1 MHNKIE
7 TELETNIRYI
17 ESRFEGCA
25 DAVMRRILV
34 GDEKLGMYVVYMD
47 SMYDRDFIDGV
58 VLKSLLFDRI
68 QLPDQNAG
76 QVIFNKYLATADVKE
91 TNRMEML
98 IDEVLKGNTAILID
112 GMAKAMIVSS
122 KNLPG
127 RGVSEAET
135 EVSVRGSKESFT
147 ESFRVNTVLIRRRIR
162 AMTRTQMTQNTSS
175 LSFGNLSLNQTSFE
189 LSSPSGSYQLT
200 NKEFQLLELLMA
212 NPGQVISSDRLFEKI
227 WGYESDAD
235 PSVIWVYISYLR
247 KKLTALNASVRIR
260 AIRNAGYRLEE
271 IQ

>member
-1 MHNKIE
+1 
-7 TELETNIRYI
+7 
-17 ESRFEGCA
+17 
-25 DAVMRRILV
+25 MRLHFAE
-34 GDEKLGMYVVYMD
+34 DEK
-47 SMYDRDFIDGV
+47 
-58 VLKSLLFDRI
+58 SLSRAI
-68 QLPDQNAG
+68 
-76 QVIFNKYLATADVKE
+76 
-91 TNRMEML
+91 
-98 IDEVLKGNTAILID
+98 TAILKNNHYEVDAVYD
-112 GMAKAMIVSS
+112 GEEALAYLECGTYDGAILDIMMPKKDGLTVLKEIRRQGINTPVLMLTAKAEIDD
-122 KNLPG
+122 
-127 RGVSEAET
+127 
-135 EVSVRGSKESFT
+135 
-147 ESFRVNTVLIRRRIR
+147 RVLGLDSGANDYLTKPFAAPELLARIR

>member
-1 MHNKIE
+1 
-7 TELETNIRYI
+7 
-17 ESRFEGCA
+17 
-25 DAVMRRILV
+25 MRLLFAA
-34 GDEKLGMYVVYMD
+34 DEK
-47 SMYDRDFIDGV
+47 
-58 VLKSLLFDRI
+58 SLSRAI
-68 QLPDQNAG
+68 
-76 QVIFNKYLATADVKE
+76 
-91 TNRMEML
+91 
-98 IDEVLKGNTAILID
+98 TAILKNNHYEVDAVYD
-112 GMAKAMIVSS
+112 GEEALAYLECGTYDGAILDIMMPKKDGLTVLKEIRRQGINTPVLMLTAKAEIDD
-122 KNLPG
+122 
-127 RGVSEAET
+127 
-135 EVSVRGSKESFT
+135 
-147 ESFRVNTVLIRRRIR
+147 RVLGLDSGANDYLTKPFAAPELLARIR

>member
-1 MHNKIE
+1 
-7 TELETNIRYI
+7 
-17 ESRFEGCA
+17 
-25 DAVMRRILV
+25 MRLLFAE
-34 GDEKLGMYVVYMD
+34 DEK
-47 SMYDRDFIDGV
+47 
-58 VLKSLLFDRI
+58 SLSRAI
-68 QLPDQNAG
+68 
-76 QVIFNKYLATADVKE
+76 
-91 TNRMEML
+91 
-98 IDEVLKGNTAILID
+98 TAILKNNHYEVDAVYD
-112 GMAKAMIVSS
+112 GEEALAYLECGTYDGAILDIMMPKKDGLTVLKEIRRQGINTPVLMLTAKAEIDD
-122 KNLPG
+122 
-127 RGVSEAET
+127 
-135 EVSVRGSKESFT
+135 
-147 ESFRVNTVLIRRRIR
+147 RVLGLDSGANDYLTKPFAAPELLARIR

-200 NKEFQLLELLMA
+200 NKEFQVLELLMA

>member
-1 MHNKIE
+1 
-7 TELETNIRYI
+7 
-17 ESRFEGCA
+17 
-25 DAVMRRILV
+25 MRLLFAE
-34 GDEKLGMYVVYMD
+34 DEK
-47 SMYDRDFIDGV
+47 
-58 VLKSLLFDRI
+58 SLSRAI
-68 QLPDQNAG
+68 
-76 QVIFNKYLATADVKE
+76 
-91 TNRMEML
+91 
-98 IDEVLKGNTAILID
+98 TAILKNNHYEVDAVYD
-112 GMAKAMIVSS
+112 GEEALAYLECGTYDGAILDIMMPKKDGLTVLKEIRRQGINTPVLMLTAKAEIDD
-122 KNLPG
+122 
-127 RGVSEAET
+127 
-135 EVSVRGSKESFT
+135 
-147 ESFRVNTVLIRRRIR
+147 RVLGLDSGANDYLTKPFAAPELLARIR

-260 AIRNAGYRLEE
+260 AIRNAGYRLVE

>member
-1 MHNKIE
+1 
-7 TELETNIRYI
+7 
-17 ESRFEGCA
+17 
-25 DAVMRRILV
+25 MRLLFAE
-34 GDEKLGMYVVYMD
+34 DEK
-47 SMYDRDFIDGV
+47 
-58 VLKSLLFDRI
+58 SLSRAI
-68 QLPDQNAG
+68 
-76 QVIFNKYLATADVKE
+76 
-91 TNRMEML
+91 
-98 IDEVLKGNTAILID
+98 TAILKNNHYEVDAVYD
-112 GMAKAMIVSS
+112 GEEALAYLECGTYDGAILDIMMPKKDGLTVLKEIRRQGINTPVLMLTAKAEIDD
-122 KNLPG
+122 
-127 RGVSEAET
+127 
-135 EVSVRGSKESFT
+135 
-147 ESFRVNTVLIRRRIR
+147 RVLGLNSGANDYLTKPFAAPELLARIR

>member
-1 MHNKIE
+1 
-7 TELETNIRYI
+7 
-17 ESRFEGCA
+17 
-25 DAVMRRILV
+25 MRLLFAE
-34 GDEKLGMYVVYMD
+34 DEK
-47 SMYDRDFIDGV
+47 
-58 VLKSLLFDRI
+58 SLSRAI
-68 QLPDQNAG
+68 
-76 QVIFNKYLATADVKE
+76 
-91 TNRMEML
+91 
-98 IDEVLKGNTAILID
+98 TAILKKNHYEVDAVYD
-112 GMAKAMIVSS
+112 GEEALAYLECGTYDGAILYIMMPKKDGLTILKEIRRQGINTPVLMLTAKAEIDD
-122 KNLPG
+122 
-127 RGVSEAET
+127 
-135 EVSVRGSKESFT
+135 
-147 ESFRVNTVLIRRRIR
+147 RVLGLDSGANDYLTKPFAAPELLARIR

-189 LSSPSGSYQLT
+189 LSSPSASYQLT

>member
-1 MHNKIE
+1 
-7 TELETNIRYI
+7 
-17 ESRFEGCA
+17 
-25 DAVMRRILV
+25 MRLLFAE
-34 GDEKLGMYVVYMD
+34 DEK
-47 SMYDRDFIDGV
+47 
-58 VLKSLLFDRI
+58 SLSRAI
-68 QLPDQNAG
+68 
-76 QVIFNKYLATADVKE
+76 
-91 TNRMEML
+91 
-98 IDEVLKGNTAILID
+98 TAILKKNHYEVDAVYD
-112 GMAKAMIVSS
+112 GEEALAYLECGTYDGAILDIMMPKKDGLTVLKEIRRQGINTPVLMLTAKAEIDD
-122 KNLPG
+122 
-127 RGVSEAET
+127 
-135 EVSVRGSKESFT
+135 
-147 ESFRVNTVLIRRRIR
+147 RVLGLDSGANDYLTKPFAAPELLARIR
-162 AMTRTQMTQNTSS
+162 ATTRTQMTQNTSS

-189 LSSPSGSYQLT
+189 LSSPSASYQLT

>member
-1 MHNKIE
+1 
-7 TELETNIRYI
+7 
-17 ESRFEGCA
+17 
-25 DAVMRRILV
+25 MRLLFAE
-34 GDEKLGMYVVYMD
+34 DEK
-47 SMYDRDFIDGV
+47 
-58 VLKSLLFDRI
+58 SLSRAI
-68 QLPDQNAG
+68 
-76 QVIFNKYLATADVKE
+76 
-91 TNRMEML
+91 
-98 IDEVLKGNTAILID
+98 TAILKNNHYEVDAVYD
-112 GMAKAMIVSS
+112 GEEALAYLECGTYDGAILDIMMPKKDGLTVLKEIRRQGINTPVLMLTAKAEIDD
-122 KNLPG
+122 
-127 RGVSEAET
+127 
-135 EVSVRGSKESFT
+135 
-147 ESFRVNTVLIRRRIR
+147 RVLGLDSGANDYLTKPFAAPELLARIR

-189 LSSPSGSYQLT
+189 LSSSSGSYQLT

>member
-1 MHNKIE
+1 
-7 TELETNIRYI
+7 
-17 ESRFEGCA
+17 
-25 DAVMRRILV
+25 MRLLFAE
-34 GDEKLGMYVVYMD
+34 DEK
-47 SMYDRDFIDGV
+47 
-58 VLKSLLFDRI
+58 SLSRAI
-68 QLPDQNAG
+68 
-76 QVIFNKYLATADVKE
+76 
-91 TNRMEML
+91 
-98 IDEVLKGNTAILID
+98 TAILKKNHYEVDAVYD
-112 GMAKAMIVSS
+112 GEEALAYLECGTYDGAILDIMMPKKDGLTVLKEIRRQGINTPVLMLTAKAEIDD
-122 KNLPG
+122 
-127 RGVSEAET
+127 
-135 EVSVRGSKESFT
+135 
-147 ESFRVNTVLIRRRIR
+147 RVLGLDSGANDYLTKPFAAPELLARIR

-212 NPGQVISSDRLFEKI
+212 NPGQVISFDRLFEKI

>member
-1 MHNKIE
+1 MNKLLILVVEDDPSIRKLITTTLKAHEYRYLSAANGQSAILEASSHNPDIVLLDLGLPDMDGVEIIRKIRAWSNMPIIVISARSEDSDKIE
-7 TELETNIRYI
+7 ALDAGADDYLTKPFAAPEL
-17 ESRFEGCA
+17 
-25 DAVMRRILV
+25 
-34 GDEKLGMYVVYMD
+34 
-47 SMYDRDFIDGV
+47 
-58 VLKSLLFDRI
+58 
-68 QLPDQNAG
+68 
-76 QVIFNKYLATADVKE
+76 LA
-91 TNRMEML
+91 
-98 IDEVLKGNTAILID
+98 
-112 GMAKAMIVSS
+112 
-122 KNLPG
+122 
-127 RGVSEAET
+127 
-135 EVSVRGSKESFT
+135 
-147 ESFRVNTVLIRRRIR
+147 RIR

-189 LSSPSGSYQLT
+189 LSSPSASYQLT

>member
-1 MHNKIE
+1 MKEI
-7 TELETNIRYI
+7 NI
-17 ESRFEGCA
+17 
-25 DAVMRRILV
+25 MRLLFAE
-34 GDEKLGMYVVYMD
+34 DEK
-47 SMYDRDFIDGV
+47 
-58 VLKSLLFDRI
+58 SLSRAI
-68 QLPDQNAG
+68 
-76 QVIFNKYLATADVKE
+76 
-91 TNRMEML
+91 
-98 IDEVLKGNTAILID
+98 TAILKKNHYEVDAVYD
-112 GMAKAMIVSS
+112 GEEALAYLECGTYDGAILDIMMPKKDGLTVLKEIRRQGINTPVLMLTAKAEIDD
-122 KNLPG
+122 
-127 RGVSEAET
+127 
-135 EVSVRGSKESFT
+135 
-147 ESFRVNTVLIRRRIR
+147 RVLGLDSGANDYLTKPFAAPELLARIR

>member
-1 MHNKIE
+1 
-7 TELETNIRYI
+7 
-17 ESRFEGCA
+17 
-25 DAVMRRILV
+25 MRLLFAE
-34 GDEKLGMYVVYMD
+34 DEK
-47 SMYDRDFIDGV
+47 
-58 VLKSLLFDRI
+58 SLSRAI
-68 QLPDQNAG
+68 
-76 QVIFNKYLATADVKE
+76 
-91 TNRMEML
+91 
-98 IDEVLKGNTAILID
+98 TAILKKNHYEVDAVYD
-112 GMAKAMIVSS
+112 GEEALAYLECGTYDGAILDIMMPKKDGLTVLKEIRRQGINTPVLMLTAKAEIDD
-122 KNLPG
+122 
-127 RGVSEAET
+127 
-135 EVSVRGSKESFT
+135 
-147 ESFRVNTVLIRRRIR
+147 RVLGLDSGANDYLTKPFAAPELLARIR

-227 WGYESDAD
+227 WGYERDAD

>member
-1 MHNKIE
+1 
-7 TELETNIRYI
+7 
-17 ESRFEGCA
+17 
-25 DAVMRRILV
+25 MRLLFAE
-34 GDEKLGMYVVYMD
+34 DEK
-47 SMYDRDFIDGV
+47 
-58 VLKSLLFDRI
+58 SLSRAI
-68 QLPDQNAG
+68 
-76 QVIFNKYLATADVKE
+76 
-91 TNRMEML
+91 
-98 IDEVLKGNTAILID
+98 TAILKNNHYEVDAVYD
-112 GMAKAMIVSS
+112 GEEALAYLECGTYDGAILDIMMPKKDVLTVLKEIRRQGINTPVLMLTAKAEIDD
-122 KNLPG
+122 
-127 RGVSEAET
+127 
-135 EVSVRGSKESFT
+135 
-147 ESFRVNTVLIRRRIR
+147 RVLGLDSGANDYLTKPFAAPELLARIR

>member
-1 MHNKIE
+1 
-7 TELETNIRYI
+7 
-17 ESRFEGCA
+17 
-25 DAVMRRILV
+25 MRLLFAE
-34 GDEKLGMYVVYMD
+34 DEK
-47 SMYDRDFIDGV
+47 
-58 VLKSLLFDRI
+58 SLSRAI
-68 QLPDQNAG
+68 
-76 QVIFNKYLATADVKE
+76 
-91 TNRMEML
+91 
-98 IDEVLKGNTAILID
+98 TAILKKNHYEVDAVYD
-112 GMAKAMIVSS
+112 GEEALAYLECGTYDGAILDIMMPKKDGLTVLKEIRRQGINTPVLMLTAKAEIDD
-122 KNLPG
+122 
-127 RGVSEAET
+127 
-135 EVSVRGSKESFT
+135 
-147 ESFRVNTVLIRRRIR
+147 RVLGLDSGANDYLTKPFAAPELLARIR

-200 NKEFQLLELLMA
+200 NKGFQLLELLMA

>member
-1 MHNKIE
+1 
-7 TELETNIRYI
+7 
-17 ESRFEGCA
+17 
-25 DAVMRRILV
+25 MRLLFAE
-34 GDEKLGMYVVYMD
+34 DEK
-47 SMYDRDFIDGV
+47 
-58 VLKSLLFDRI
+58 SLSRAI
-68 QLPDQNAG
+68 
-76 QVIFNKYLATADVKE
+76 
-91 TNRMEML
+91 
-98 IDEVLKGNTAILID
+98 TAILKNNHYEVDAVYD
-112 GMAKAMIVSS
+112 GEEALAYLECGTYDGAILDIMMPKKDGLTVLKEIRRQGINTPVLMLTAKAEIDD
-122 KNLPG
+122 
-127 RGVSEAET
+127 
-135 EVSVRGSKESFT
+135 
-147 ESFRVNTVLIRRRIR
+147 RVLGLDSGANDYLTKPFAAPELLARIR

-247 KKLTALNASVRIR
+247 KKLTALKASVRIR

>member
-1 MHNKIE
+1 
-7 TELETNIRYI
+7 
-17 ESRFEGCA
+17 
-25 DAVMRRILV
+25 MRLLFAE
-34 GDEKLGMYVVYMD
+34 DEK
-47 SMYDRDFIDGV
+47 
-58 VLKSLLFDRI
+58 SLSRAI
-68 QLPDQNAG
+68 
-76 QVIFNKYLATADVKE
+76 
-91 TNRMEML
+91 
-98 IDEVLKGNTAILID
+98 TAILKKNHYEVDAVYD
-112 GMAKAMIVSS
+112 GEEALAYLECGTYDGAILDIMMPKKDGLTVLKEIRRQGINTPVLMLTAKAEIDD
-122 KNLPG
+122 
-127 RGVSEAET
+127 
-135 EVSVRGSKESFT
+135 
-147 ESFRVNTVLIRRRIR
+147 RVLGLDSGANDYLTKPFAAPELLARIR

-175 LSFGNLSLNQTSFE
+175 LSFGNLSLNHTSFE
-189 LSSPSGSYQLT
+189 LSSPSASYQLT

>member
-1 MHNKIE
+1 
-7 TELETNIRYI
+7 
-17 ESRFEGCA
+17 
-25 DAVMRRILV
+25 MRLLFAE
-34 GDEKLGMYVVYMD
+34 DEK
-47 SMYDRDFIDGV
+47 
-58 VLKSLLFDRI
+58 SLSRAI
-68 QLPDQNAG
+68 
-76 QVIFNKYLATADVKE
+76 
-91 TNRMEML
+91 
-98 IDEVLKGNTAILID
+98 TAILKNNHYEVDAVYD
-112 GMAKAMIVSS
+112 GEEALAYLECGTYDGAILDIMMPKKDGLTVLKEIRRQGINTPVLMLTAKAEIDD
-122 KNLPG
+122 
-127 RGVSEAET
+127 
-135 EVSVRGSKESFT
+135 
-147 ESFRVNTVLIRRRIR
+147 RVLGLDSGANDYLTKPFAAPELLARIR

-212 NPGQVISSDRLFEKI
+212 NPGQVISSDCLFEKI

>member
-1 MHNKIE
+1 
-7 TELETNIRYI
+7 
-17 ESRFEGCA
+17 
-25 DAVMRRILV
+25 MRLLFAE
-34 GDEKLGMYVVYMD
+34 DEK
-47 SMYDRDFIDGV
+47 
-58 VLKSLLFDRI
+58 SLSRAI
-68 QLPDQNAG
+68 
-76 QVIFNKYLATADVKE
+76 
-91 TNRMEML
+91 
-98 IDEVLKGNTAILID
+98 TAILKNNHYEVDAVYD
-112 GMAKAMIVSS
+112 GEEALAYLECGTYDGAILDIMMPKKDGLTVLKEIRRQGINTPVLMLTAKAEIDD
-122 KNLPG
+122 
-127 RGVSEAET
+127 
-135 EVSVRGSKESFT
+135 
-147 ESFRVNTVLIRRRIR
+147 RVLCLDSGANDYLTKPFAAPELLARIR

-189 LSSPSGSYQLT
+189 LSSPSASYQLT